1 MGGFGFSNYKKKSY
15 RPPNDQYRGAARN
28 QPRKRLSLQSPTS
41 SSSSSSSHHSPQD
54 LATFYSVAS
63 RVLSSFV
70 PTPEDIALRVTL
82 IKRFKE
88 WTLGFE
94 KLIGCTFEPYG
105 SYDTHLYTRFGL
117 VPFRI
122 LLHLA
127 LCGPSIHKDWSRGT
141 KVFDG
146 ESIGLKGGI
155 VVVEVVVKW
164 NDSGWGGICEGIKV
178 KGGKRLSCT
187 LCAFWI
193 TAFKW
198 WEKSW
203 SLPSSC
209 TT

>member
-1 MGGFGFSNYKKKSY
+1 
-15 RPPNDQYRGAARN
+15 
-28 QPRKRLSLQSPTS
+28 
-41 SSSSSSSHHSPQD
+41 D
-54 LATFYSVAS
+54 LATFYSAAS
-63 RVLSSFV
+63 RVLSSLV
-70 PTPEDIALRVTL
+70 PTHEDIALRVAL

-94 KLIGCTFEPYG
+94 KLI
-105 SYDTHLYTRFGL
+105 
-117 VPFRI
+117 
-122 LLHLA
+122 A

-141 KVFDG
+141 NVFDG

-164 NDSGWGGICEGIKV
+164 NDSGWGSICEGIQV

-198 WEKSW
+198 WEKS
-203 SLPSSC
+203 
-209 TT
+209 